1 MCVIVLRH
9 QIQFPAKH
17 LALREDVHQLGALVG
32 EILREQGGDPLFDL
46 VEGDRVAAIRRREDD
61 GADQGALA
69 QRVAGRP
76 PEVARDLVRAFSTWF
91 RAVNLAERVHRIRR
105 RREYFQ
111 TDSDR
116 PQPSGVEAALAALRD
131 QGMDLDQV
139 LALIATLRIGP
150 VLVAHPTESAR
161 RTQLR
166 RNQRMAGVLLD
177 RLNPNL
183 DPRER
188 RQLWTRIRTELTAGW
203 QTEEHPR
210 NRLTVADE
218 REHAIF
224 HLVEVLYRIVP
235 AFYEEVGTAL
245 EKLWDKPVTELDP
258 PNMLGFGSWVGG
270 DMEGTPEVHAKTIRE
285 TLVRQQ
291 QVIINAYFGECQRLS
306 QALSQSASRVAIS
319 TELARRIE
327 EYRVLLP
334 GARLD
339 SQARHDRM
347 PYRSFFTQVAER
359 LRHTY
364 EGRPNRYESVG
375 QFMSDLQLVTDSL
388 RANRGLNAGYHQVRR
403 LVLRART
410 FGFHLAMLDLRQHAE
425 VHHQVLAQGL
435 DDPQWLQRPAAE
447 RHARLVS
454 LLERDVGPTG
464 AFDALGKR
472 VLAVFDAA
480 MQGRNRYGAEAI
492 GYYVV
497 SGVTGP
503 DDVLA
508 PLVLARWAGAYDK
521 RSGAVALDVAPLFE
535 SFESQR
541 DCAAIIG
548 SVLDEP
554 VYRQHLAARG
564 RRQCVLVGYT
574 HGCRDS
580 GYLTARLSA
589 YDAQRSLSQAFAARE
604 LEPVIFHARGGSLG
618 RGGSRIDALI
628 ESAPPGSVNGV
639 LRITE
644 QGESVSQ
651 GYSLRPNA
659 MRTLERAFSALTL
672 ATATTRRGAAKP
684 ESPSAHE
691 CVSTVSAA
699 SRDCWR
705 KLVIDDR
712 DFHDYFRAV
721 TPIDV
726 IERMQIGSRTV
737 WGPLRPGASP
747 LQSIRTTPWVF
758 AWSQS
763 RCMMPGWFGAGTG
776 LAAGVAAHGLQAL
789 QDAYASWPLMTQML
803 DELERMLA
811 RTDLQIAGHYDAL
824 ATPALRRF
832 AEPLRAEH
840 ALACEHVLQIKQ
852 TSELLDSDRTLQRAI
867 QLRNPYV
874 DPMNLMQVDLLRRWR
889 ASGREDED
897 LFQAVLA
904 SVNGIAQG
912 LQTTG

>member
-1 MCVIVLRH
+1 MHRH

-32 EILREQGGDPLFDL
+32 EILREQGGDLLFDL
-46 VEGDRVAAIRRREDD
+46 VEGDRVAAIQRREHAE
-61 GADQGALA
+61 ADSGVLA

-131 QGMDLDQV
+131 QGMSFDDVAAL
-139 LALIATLRIGP
+139 LATVRIGP

-188 RQLWTRIRTELTAGW
+188 RQLWARIRTELTAGW

-235 AFYEEVGTAL
+235 AFYEEVGAAL
-245 EKLWDKPVTELDP
+245 EKLWDQPITELDLP
-258 PNMLGFGSWVGG
+258 TMLGFGSWVGG
-270 DMEGTPEVHAKTIRE
+270 DMEGTPEVHAKSIRE

-306 QALSQSASRVAIS
+306 QSLSQSASRVAIS
-319 TELARRIE
+319 AELARRIE

-334 GARLD
+334 GARMD
-339 SQARHDRM
+339 SQSRHDRM
-347 PYRSFFTQVAER
+347 PYRSFFAQVAER
-359 LRHTY
+359 LHHTY
-364 EGRPNRYESVG
+364 EGRPNRYENAA
-375 QFMSDLQLVTDSL
+375 QFLGDLQLVTDSL
-388 RANRGLNAGYHQVRR
+388 RANRGINAGYHQVRR
-403 LVLRART
+403 LVQRART
-410 FGFHLAMLDLRQHAE
+410 FGFHLAMLDLRQHAD
-425 VHHQVLAQGL
+425 VHHEVLAQGL

-447 RHARLVS
+447 RHALLAS
-454 LLERDVGPTG
+454 ILERDAGPTG

-480 MQGRNRYGAEAI
+480 MQGRNRYGAGSI

-497 SGVTGP
+497 SGVNGP

-521 RSGAVALDVAPLFE
+521 RSGAVALDIAPLFE
-535 SFESQR
+535 SFEAQR

-548 SVLDEP
+548 TVLDEP
-554 VYRQHLAARG
+554 AYRRHLAARG

-589 YDAQRSLSQAFAARE
+589 YDAQRSLAQAFAARG
-604 LEPVIFHARGGSLG
+604 LEPIIFHARGGSLG
-618 RGGSRIDALI
+618 RGGSRIDALVD
-628 ESAPPGSVNGV
+628 SAPPGSIHGV

-659 MRTLERAFSALTL
+659 MRTLERAFSAVTL
-672 ATATTRRGAAKP
+672 ATAATRRGNAQG
-684 ESPSAHE
+684 ETQLAHD
-691 CVSTVSAA
+691 CASTVSVS
-699 SRDCWR
+699 SRECWR
-705 KLVIDDR
+705 KLVFEDC
-712 DFHDYFRAV
+712 DFHDYFRSV

-737 WGPLRPGASP
+737 WGPLRAGASA

-763 RCMMPGWFGAGTG
+763 RCMMPGWYGAGTG
-776 LAAGVAAHGLQAL
+776 LATAVAAHGLQAL
-789 QDAYASWPLMTQML
+789 QDSYASWPLLTQML

-811 RTDLQIAGHYDAL
+811 RTDLQIASHYDAL
-824 ATPALRRF
+824 ATPSLRRF
-832 AEPLRAEH
+832 AGQLQAEH
-840 ALACEHVLQIKQ
+840 ALACEQVLQIKQ
-852 TSELLDSDRTLQRAI
+852 ATELLDSDRTLQRAI
-867 QLRNPYV
+867 ALRNPYV

-889 ASGREDED
+889 ATAREDED